1 MDLTLG
7 YYWVI
12 KDEKQPIER
21 VARLGKDGWNYEEG
35 VASVKMIGGV
45 NKPWK
50 IIERIESPSERP
62 DVQITAAMVQDAY
75 DMGRFDGVQAL
86 GAVLSRDH
94 GVPFE
99 EISMDFVDGEK
110 KDGN

>member
-1 MDLTLG
+1 
-7 YYWVI
+7 
-12 KDEKQPIER
+12 
-21 VARLGKDGWNYEEG
+21 
-35 VASVKMIGGV
+35 
-45 NKPWK
+45 
-50 IIERIESPSERP
+50 
-62 DVQITAAMVQDAY
+62 MVQDAY